1 VKCKNAGPLDFV
13 QVYELAACGVLWD
26 HRGDDTIGSRKFWRT
41 PMTLERQV
49 DLILNDCFFALG
61 QMTSPHDTMDYEA
74 VTWLRDRYKT
84 MFLRALSQHANIWP
98 DDRHRLL
105 AVSRYLGQR
114 VAHHAAD
121 RRTIDTNCV
130 SRCRMKAAEQRA
142 ALAAIRTDESR
153 RAIA

>member
-1 VKCKNAGPLDFV
+1 
-13 QVYELAACGVLWD
+13 
-26 HRGDDTIGSRKFWRT
+26 
-41 PMTLERQV
+41 MTLERQV

-130 SRCRMKAAEQRA
+130 SRASAEVEAGCRMKAAEQRA